1 MSPRAAL
8 FALGFVLLCSVVAA
22 RVGRQAAKYTDWR
35 LPRSL
40 LPRKYQLRL
49 LPYLDNANFTTDG
62 RVEILL
68 ECMQE
73 TQLLVLHMADIT
85 IVKDG
90 LQVTMV
96 IVFVFNAALTHLF
109 DIIRFTT

>member
-8 FALGFVLLCSVVAA
+8 FTLGLFLLCCVVAA
-22 RVGRQAAKYTDWR
+22 RVGRQLGPKYTDWR

-49 LPYLDNANFTTDG
+49 LPFLENGNFTTDG

-68 ECMQE
+68 ECMEE
-73 TQLLVLHMADIT
+73 TQLIVLNIADIA

-90 LQVTMV
+90 LQVIMKQQFF
-96 IVFVFNAALTHLF
+96 IAIL
-109 DIIRFTT
+109 